1 MTGLAVRRTSASRHF
16 LVPPLDVC
24 SGEALLEHFRVRPQ
38 VRSFAVAE
46 PEETRRDRIDALVGG
61 RFELNGETHEPPEPL
76 DWLRNPS
83 ADLEWHIML
92 HKFYYAVGLGLAYRE
107 SGDPRYLERWIGLVS
122 SWIEQVPVGFIAAD
136 VTGRRVQNWIYAFH
150 LFVVEGG
157 ATLPAEFL
165 ARFLASIDEQVRH
178 LCANLAPERNHRTLA
193 LYAIFLAGVVFP
205 ELRGAAHWRRFALD
219 ELVLNIERDLQD
231 DGVQCEQSTDYHH
244 IVLRNYL
251 CAKRLA
257 GLNGIAVPARMDL
270 LIDRALDFA
279 LHACR
284 PDGIVPAFSDGD
296 ACSHRDVLEAG
307 HALCGRD
314 DLLYVASAG
323 GHGSPPAHRSAAF
336 VQSGY
341 VVMRSGWGERE
352 PYADERWLMYDC
364 GPIGRGNHGHLDL
377 HSFECAAYGRALVVD
392 PGRYSYDESGEINW
406 RRVFRGTAYHNT
418 VTVDGLD
425 QARYQP
431 RGSRWRID
439 GPHPEH
445 ALTLF
450 ASGEQCDVV
459 HGIVRS
465 HEYDAVH
472 ERCIW
477 LVAGE
482 YWIVTDILRAPTP
495 HRYDLRFHLNTHA
508 QGECRIDRDGDCT
521 RVHSPRLLVVQAS
534 RPDTSVAIDD
544 GFVSARY
551 GEKQP
556 APVVRFT
563 RNAKSTVMHTVLHPF
578 RDAAPDV
585 TVEEVAV
592 SDGSGRAQDA
602 WAARIVTRTAARITT
617 DLCFVA
623 GDGASGPRRF
633 AGWSYDGTHLLARL
647 EDRAGD
653 ERARERTA
661 TAQDCG
667 PAPRVLY
674 ADGASLAR
682 APDGADAG
690 ATR

>member
-1 MTGLAVRRTSASRHF
+1 MTAQAARCPPASRVF
-16 LVPPLDVC
+16 LCPPWDAC

-46 PEETRRDRIDALVGG
+46 PEETRRERIDALLAG
-61 RFELNGETHEPPEPL
+61 RFEFNGEAHALPEPL

-83 ADLEWHIML
+83 SDLEWHIML
-92 HKFYYAVGLGLAYRE
+92 HKFYYAVGLGLAHRD
-107 SGDPRYLERWIGLVS
+107 SGDARYLECWIELVS
-122 SWIEQVPVGFIAAD
+122 SWIDQVPAGFIAAD

-150 LFVVEGG
+150 LFVVEAG
-157 ATLPAEFL
+157 AELPPEFL
-165 ARFLASIDEQVRH
+165 ERFLASIDEQVRH
-178 LCANLAPERNHRTLA
+178 LCASLAPERNHRTLG

-219 ELVLNIERDLQD
+219 ELVLNVERDLQE

-270 LIDRALDFA
+270 LIGRALDFA

-284 PDGIVPAFSDGD
+284 PDGIVPAFSDAD

-307 HALCGRD
+307 HVLCGRD

-323 GHGSPPAHRSAAF
+323 RHGSPPGHRSAVFA
-336 VQSGY
+336 QSGY

-377 HSFECAAYGRALVVD
+377 HSFECAAFGRALVVD

-425 QARYQP
+425 QACYQP

-445 ALTLF
+445 ALRLF
-450 ASGEQCDVV
+450 ASREHCDVV
-459 HGIVRS
+459 HGVVRS
-465 HEYDAVH
+465 HRYDAVH

-477 LVAGE
+477 LVGGE
-482 YWIVTDILRAPTP
+482 YWIVTDILNAPTT
-495 HRYDLRFHLNTHA
+495 HRYDLRFHLSTHA
-508 QGECRIDRDGDCT
+508 QGLCGIADDDHCT
-521 RVHSPRLLVVQAS
+521 TVQSPRLLLVQAS
-534 RPDTSVAIDD
+534 AAGTTIAIDD
-544 GFVSARY
+544 GFVSERY
-551 GEKQP
+551 GEKAS
-556 APVVRFT
+556 APIVRCT
-563 RNAKSTVMHTVLHPF
+563 RDAASTAFHTALHPF
-578 RDAAPDV
+578 RDAPPSV
-585 TVEEVAV
+585 TIEEVPV
-592 SDGSGRAQDA
+592 SDAHGRVSDA
-602 WAARIVTRTAARITT
+602 WAARIVRRGAGVLTT

-623 GDGASGPRRF
+623 GDSARGPRRF
-633 AGWSYDGTHLLARL
+633 AGCSYDGTHLLLRL
-647 EDRAGD
+647 E
-653 ERARERTA
+653 ERVHGGPDRTA
-661 TAQDCG
+661 HEQES
-667 PAPRVLY
+667 APHVLY
-674 ADGASLAR
+674 ADAGASLECA
-682 APDGADAG
+682 AGALAG